1 MKTWLKDSIFIGKK
15 MKKIVKLLFIA
26 CFSLFVVSCTS
37 AGEKFLTSFLGEKLF
52 NLTEEEKLANKMKA
66 YKLEAVIKTTKGDI
80 NVYLYPEAAPKLVAN
95 FVFLATNDYYDNLKF
110 HRVSLNNI
118 IQSGDRAG
126 DGTGNPGYLLNDE
139 FSFLRFDRAGI
150 LAMANAGK
158 NTNGSQIF
166 ITLQKA
172 EDYND
177 EYSIIGNLKDRNDLS
192 IARLIRQDDSILD
205 IEISGYDV
213 NDFLGNFEEEIK
225 EWTEKLKAT
234 GYELKK

>member
-1 MKTWLKDSIFIGKK
+1 
-15 MKKIVKLLFIA
+15 MKKIVKLLFVA
-26 CFSLFVVSCTS
+26 CFSLFVVSCSS

-52 NLTEEEKLANKMKA
+52 NLTEEEKFANKMRT
-66 YKLEAVIKTTKGDI
+66 YKLEAIIKTTKGNI

-110 HRVSLNNI
+110 HRVSVNNI

-126 DGTGNPGYLLNDE
+126 NGTGNPGYLLDDE
-139 FSFLRFDRAGI
+139 FSFLRFDRAGM

-177 EYSIIGNLKDRNDLS
+177 EYSIIGNLRDRNDLS

-205 IEISGYDV
+205 IEILGYDV
-213 NDFLGNFEEEIK
+213 NDFLKNFEEEIK
-225 EWTEKLKAT
+225 EWTQKLKDT
-234 GYELKK
+234 GYEIKE